1 MRFYDDGV
9 TIITLTTI
17 ILGCF
22 AMTIKLIFQLKC
34 RELKCCGICSL
45 IRAVELE
52 IDTIPPNTNV
62 V

>member
-34 RELKCCGICSL
+34 RELKCCGCSVT
-45 IRAVELE
+45 RAVELE

>member
-9 TIITLTTI
+9 TIVTLTTI

-22 AMTIKLIFQLKC
+22 AMTIKLLFQLKC

-45 IRAVELE
+45 TRAVELE
-52 IDTIPPNTNV
+52 IDIPPNTNV